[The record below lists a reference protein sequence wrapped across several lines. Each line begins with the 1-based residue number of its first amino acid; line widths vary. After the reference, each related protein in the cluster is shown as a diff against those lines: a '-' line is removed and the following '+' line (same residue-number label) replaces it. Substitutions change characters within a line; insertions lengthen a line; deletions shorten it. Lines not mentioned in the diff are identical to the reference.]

1 MKWVWLVMVAGILFG
16 AVGYYYNN
24 ERDVRPKIVVAEQSA
39 MDDLEIVNRQD
50 GEVKWTLLAKKA
62 VYLNDKEVRLR
73 DLTITF
79 PGKNFS
85 MKAEEGLYNT
95 ESRNFRIDTPITAN
109 AKNYDITA
117 KSMAWDGA
125 KNQLIANDRVFIMGQ
140 SFTIEGDNLVATASR
155 ATLQKN
161 VRAVFHGK

>member
-1 MKWVWLVMVAGILFG
+1 MVAGILFG
-16 AVGYYYNN
+16 AVGYYLNN
-24 ERDVRPKIVVAEQSA
+24 EREGRPKIVVAEQST

-50 GEVKWTLLAKKA
+50 GVVKWTLLARKA
-62 VYLNDKEVRLR
+62 VYLSDKEVKLH

-79 PGKNFS
+79 PEKDFS
-85 MKAEEGLYNT
+85 MKAEEGLYNM

-117 KSMAWDGA
+117 KSMEWDSA
-125 KNQLIANDRVFIMGQ
+125 KNQLVANDRVFIVGQ
-140 SFTIEGDNLVATASR
+140 SFTIEGDNLVATASK